1 MRLYLKIMNAR
12 IILLSALIIL
22 MISCKTQSNENE
34 IRNTTNKVLVALE
47 KGDEEEFE
55 KLIGVELSQI
65 GKNKELLN
73 TDFEKCKFLYTLY
86 ASSKKVDVIISD
98 EYNELGSR
106 KVILPIYKGYDSLN
120 NISAVRLEL
129 YFGPPNFVSLEKIS
143 DYKIIVEQI
152 HQSST
157 LIPLLKDQ

>member
-129 YFGPPNFVSLEKIS
+129 YFGPPNFVPLEKIS

-157 LIPLLKDQ
+157 LMPLLKDQ

>member
-1 MRLYLKIMNAR
+1 
-12 IILLSALIIL
+12 

-129 YFGPPNFVSLEKIS
+129 YFGPPNFVPLEKIS

-157 LIPLLKDQ
+157 LMPLLKDQ